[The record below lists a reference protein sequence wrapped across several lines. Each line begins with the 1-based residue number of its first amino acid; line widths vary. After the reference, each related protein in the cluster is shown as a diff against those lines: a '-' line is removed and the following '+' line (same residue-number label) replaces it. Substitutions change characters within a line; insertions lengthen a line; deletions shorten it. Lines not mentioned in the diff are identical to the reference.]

1 MREICIQYQVKDLRW
16 SSLEKQLQF
25 LTIFVK
31 KLNLKCLTGLEYVSD
46 SKYINLLNIHKFS
59 LIWQGSEYVSGCNYR
74 RILNIPGSQV
84 CWVSVNASNASG
96 SKYVWIWL
104 SDALWQGSKYAWSTF
119 RRVLNKPL
127 LLNMLGLKIWL
138 GYECARVTQGVEYAW
153 INLNMP

>member
-16 SSLEKQLQF
+16 SPLEKQLQF
-25 LTIFVK
+25 LIIFVK
-31 KLNLKCLTGLEYVSD
+31 KLLNLWQGLEYASD

-74 RILNIPGSQV
+74 RILNIPGFQV
-84 CWVSVNASNASG
+84 CRASVNASNTPG

-104 SDALWQGSKYAWSTF
+104 SDALWQGSEYAWSTF

-127 LLNMLGLKIWL
+127 VLNKLGLKIWL